1 MASTLGNLGW
11 KFMERMSAQLVQ
23 MIVSIVLAR
32 ILSPSDYGAVA
43 MVSIFVVFAN
53 VIIDGGFSS
62 ALIQKKD
69 ADDKDFS
76 TVLYFSIFCS
86 VLLYAVLYLVA
97 PCISSFYGEDYEILT
112 PVLRVLGIQVIIF
125 AVNSVQQ
132 AYVQKQMMFRNFF
145 WATLVGTICSAV
157 VGLSMAYL
165 GYGIWSIVYQ
175 QLTATI
181 VNTFTLYAT
190 TRKRPTLDFSFSRLR
205 SLFAYGVKLLGANVL
220 ITGYQE
226 IRALIIGKVYAAQD
240 LAYFD
245 RGKQFPSLIV
255 TNINSSIGAVLF
267 PKMASEQDD
276 TEQIRQTTRQ
286 SIRFCSYLMSPLM
299 LGLAAVSEPF
309 VRLVLTEKWLG
320 CVSLMQWFCVVFLFM
335 PIHTANMQ
343 ALKAIGRSDTCLNL
357 EIVKKLIEMLALLA
371 VVWISVEAIVIN
383 MAILSALFTIV
394 NAYPNRKFLCYSYKE
409 QFMDICP
416 SLLMGGCV
424 FAAILL
430 FNHYVVW
437 ADAYTLFADAVI
449 GGLVYVCLSFLTR
462 NREFGYMLS
471 LLKRYHER

>member
-86 VLLYAVLYLVA
+86 VLLYIVLYLVA
-97 PCISSFYGEDYEILT
+97 PCISSFYGEGYAILI

-125 AVNSVQQ
+125 AINSVQQ

-145 WATLVGTICSAV
+145 WATLVGTICSAA
-157 VGLSMAYL
+157 VGLAMAYC
-165 GYGIWSIVYQ
+165 GYGIWSIVFQ
-175 QLTATI
+175 QLTANT
-181 VNTFTLYAT
+181 VNTFTLYAI

-220 ITGYQE
+220 ITGFQE

-245 RGKQFPSLIV
+245 RGKQFPSLVV

-267 PKMASEQDD
+267 PKMANEQDD

-343 ALKAIGRSDTCLNL
+343 ALKAIGRSDTCFNL
-357 EIVKKLIEMLALLA
+357 EILKKLIEMLALLA

-394 NAYPNRKFLCYSYKE
+394 NAYPNRKLLCYSYKE

-416 SLLMGGCV
+416 SLLMGVCV

>member
-1 MASTLGNLGW
+1 
-11 KFMERMSAQLVQ
+11 MERMSAQLVQ

-86 VLLYAVLYLVA
+86 VLLYIVLYLVA
-97 PCISSFYGEDYEILT
+97 PYISSFYGEGYAILI

-125 AVNSVQQ
+125 AINSVQQ

-181 VNTFTLYAT
+181 VNTFTLYAI
-190 TRKRPTLDFSFSRLR
+190 TRKRPTLDFSFSRLS

-245 RGKQFPSLIV
+245 RGKQFPSLVV

-267 PKMASEQDD
+267 PKMANEQDD

-343 ALKAIGRSDTCLNL
+343 ALKAIGRSDTCFNL
-357 EIVKKLIEMLALLA
+357 EILKKLIEMLALLA

-394 NAYPNRKFLCYSYKE
+394 NAYPNRKLLCYSYKE

-416 SLLMGGCV
+416 SLLMGVCV

>member
-1 MASTLGNLGW
+1 MAATLNNLLW
-11 KFMERMSAQLVQ
+11 KFLERMSAQLVQ
-23 MIVSIVLAR
+23 LVVSIVLAR

-43 MVSIFVVFAN
+43 MVSIFIVFAN
-53 VIIDGGFSS
+53 VLIDGGFSS

-112 PVLRVLGIQVIIF
+112 PVLRVLGIQVIII
-125 AVNSVQQ
+125 AINSVQQ

-181 VNTFTLYAT
+181 VNTFTLYAI

-245 RGKQFPSLIV
+245 RGKQFPSLVV

-267 PKMASEQDD
+267 PKMANEQDD

-286 SIRFCSYLMSPLM
+286 SIRFCSYIMSPIM

-357 EIVKKLIEMLALLA
+357 EIVKKLIEMLALLT

-383 MAILSALFTIV
+383 MAILSALFTII
-394 NAYPNRKFLCYSYKE
+394 NAYPNRKLLCYSYKE

>member
-1 MASTLGNLGW
+1 
-11 KFMERMSAQLVQ
+11 MERMSAQLVQ

-86 VLLYAVLYLVA
+86 VLLYIVLYLVA
-97 PCISSFYGEDYEILT
+97 PCISSFYGEGYAILI

-125 AVNSVQQ
+125 AINSVQQ

-145 WATLVGTICSAV
+145 WATLVGTICSAA
-157 VGLSMAYL
+157 VGLAMAYC
-165 GYGIWSIVYQ
+165 GYGIWSIVFQ
-175 QLTATI
+175 QLTANT
-181 VNTFTLYAT
+181 VNTFTLYAI

-245 RGKQFPSLIV
+245 RGKQFPSLVV

-267 PKMASEQDD
+267 PKMANEQDD

-309 VRLVLTEKWLG
+309 VRLVLTEKWIG

-343 ALKAIGRSDTCLNL
+343 ALKAIGRSDTCFNL
-357 EIVKKLIEMLALLA
+357 EILKKLIEMLALLA

-394 NAYPNRKFLCYSYKE
+394 NAYPNRKLLCYSYKE

-416 SLLMGGCV
+416 SLLMGVCV

>member
-1 MASTLGNLGW
+1 
-11 KFMERMSAQLVQ
+11 MERMSAQLVQ

-76 TVLYFSIFCS
+76 TVLYFSIFSS
-86 VLLYAVLYLVA
+86 VLLYIVLYLVA
-97 PCISSFYGEDYEILT
+97 PCISSFYGEGYAILI

-125 AVNSVQQ
+125 AINSVQQ

-181 VNTFTLYAT
+181 VNTFTLYAI
-190 TRKRPTLDFSFSRLR
+190 TRKRPTLDFSFSRLS

-245 RGKQFPSLIV
+245 RGKQFPSLVV

-267 PKMASEQDD
+267 PKMANEQDD
-276 TEQIRQTTRQ
+276 TDQIRQTTRQ

-343 ALKAIGRSDTCLNL
+343 ALKAIGRSDTCFNL
-357 EIVKKLIEMLALLA
+357 EILKKLIEMLALLA

-394 NAYPNRKFLCYSYKE
+394 NAYPNRKLLCYSYKE

-416 SLLMGGCV
+416 SLLMGVCV

-449 GGLVYVCLSFLTR
+449 GGLVYICLSFLTR

>member
-86 VLLYAVLYLVA
+86 VLLYIVLYLVA
-97 PCISSFYGEDYEILT
+97 PCISSFYGEGYAILI

-125 AVNSVQQ
+125 AINSVQQ
-132 AYVQKQMMFRNFF
+132 SYVQKQMMFRNFF
-145 WATLVGTICSAV
+145 WATLVGTVCSAA
-157 VGLSMAYL
+157 VGLAMAYC
-165 GYGIWSIVYQ
+165 GYGIWSIVFQ
-175 QLTATI
+175 QLTANT
-181 VNTFTLYAT
+181 VNTFTLYAI

-245 RGKQFPSLIV
+245 RGKQFPSLVV

-267 PKMASEQDD
+267 PKMANEQDD

-343 ALKAIGRSDTCLNL
+343 ALKAIGRSDTCFNL
-357 EIVKKLIEMLALLA
+357 EILKKLIEMLALLA

-394 NAYPNRKFLCYSYKE
+394 NAYPNRKLLCYSYKE

-416 SLLMGGCV
+416 SLLMGVCV

>member
-1 MASTLGNLGW
+1 
-11 KFMERMSAQLVQ
+11 MERMSAQLVQ

-86 VLLYAVLYLVA
+86 VLLYIVLYLVA
-97 PCISSFYGEDYEILT
+97 PCISSFYGEGYAILI

-125 AVNSVQQ
+125 AINSVQQ
-132 AYVQKQMMFRNFF
+132 SYVQKQMMFRNFF
-145 WATLVGTICSAV
+145 WATLVGTVCSAA
-157 VGLSMAYL
+157 VGLAMAYC
-165 GYGIWSIVYQ
+165 GYGIWSIVFQ
-175 QLTATI
+175 QLTANT
-181 VNTFTLYAT
+181 VNTFTLYAI

-245 RGKQFPSLIV
+245 RGKQFPSLVV

-267 PKMASEQDD
+267 PKMANEQDD

-343 ALKAIGRSDTCLNL
+343 ALKAIGRSDTCFNL
-357 EIVKKLIEMLALLA
+357 EILKKLIEMLALLA

-394 NAYPNRKFLCYSYKE
+394 NAYPNRKLLCYSYKE

-416 SLLMGGCV
+416 SLLMGVCV

>member
-1 MASTLGNLGW
+1 MASTLANLGW

-32 ILSPSDYGAVA
+32 ILSLSDYGAVA
-43 MVSIFVVFAN
+43 MFSIFVVFAN

-86 VLLYAVLYLVA
+86 VLLYIVLYLVA
-97 PCISSFYGEDYEILT
+97 PCISSFYGEGYAILI

-125 AVNSVQQ
+125 AINSVQQ

-181 VNTFTLYAT
+181 VNTFTLYAI
-190 TRKRPTLDFSFSRLR
+190 TRKRPTLDFSFSRLS

-245 RGKQFPSLIV
+245 RGKQFPSLVV

-267 PKMASEQDD
+267 PKMANEQDD
-276 TEQIRQTTRQ
+276 TDQIRQTTRQ

-343 ALKAIGRSDTCLNL
+343 ALKAIGRSDTCFNL
-357 EIVKKLIEMLALLA
+357 EILKKLIEMLALLA

-394 NAYPNRKFLCYSYKE
+394 NAYPNRKLLCYSYKE

-416 SLLMGGCV
+416 SLLMGVGV

-449 GGLVYVCLSFLTR
+449 GGLVYVCLSILTR

>member
-86 VLLYAVLYLVA
+86 VLLYIVLYLVA
-97 PCISSFYGEDYEILT
+97 PCISSFYGEGYAILI

-125 AVNSVQQ
+125 AINSVQQ

-145 WATLVGTICSAV
+145 WATLVGTVCSAA
-157 VGLSMAYL
+157 VGLAMAYC
-165 GYGIWSIVYQ
+165 GYGIWSIVFQ
-175 QLTATI
+175 QLTANT
-181 VNTFTLYAT
+181 VNTFTLYAI

-245 RGKQFPSLIV
+245 RGKQFPSLVV

-267 PKMASEQDD
+267 PKMANEQDD

-343 ALKAIGRSDTCLNL
+343 ALKAIGRSDTCFNL
-357 EIVKKLIEMLALLA
+357 EILKKLIEMLALLA

-394 NAYPNRKFLCYSYKE
+394 NAYPNRKLLCYSYKE

-416 SLLMGGCV
+416 SLLMGVCV

>member
-1 MASTLGNLGW
+1 
-11 KFMERMSAQLVQ
+11 MERMSAQLVQ

-86 VLLYAVLYLVA
+86 VLLYIVLYLVA
-97 PCISSFYGEDYEILT
+97 PCISSFYGEGYAILI

-125 AVNSVQQ
+125 AINSVQQ

-145 WATLVGTICSAV
+145 WATLVGTICSAA
-157 VGLSMAYL
+157 VGLAMAYC
-165 GYGIWSIVYQ
+165 GYGIWSIVFQ
-175 QLTATI
+175 QLTANT
-181 VNTFTLYAT
+181 VNTFTLYAI

-245 RGKQFPSLIV
+245 RGKQFPSLVV

-267 PKMASEQDD
+267 PKMANEQDD

-343 ALKAIGRSDTCLNL
+343 ALKAIGRSDTCFNL
-357 EIVKKLIEMLALLA
+357 EILKKLIEMLALLA

-394 NAYPNRKFLCYSYKE
+394 NAYPNRKLLCYSYKE

-416 SLLMGGCV
+416 SLLMGVCV

>member
-86 VLLYAVLYLVA
+86 VLLYIVLYLVA
-97 PCISSFYGEDYEILT
+97 PCISSFYGEGYAILI

-125 AVNSVQQ
+125 AINSVQQ

-145 WATLVGTICSAV
+145 WATLVGTICSAA
-157 VGLSMAYL
+157 VGLAMAYC
-165 GYGIWSIVYQ
+165 GYGIWSIVFQ
-175 QLTATI
+175 QLTANT
-181 VNTFTLYAT
+181 VNTFTLYAI

-245 RGKQFPSLIV
+245 RGKQFPSLVV

-267 PKMASEQDD
+267 PKMANEQDD

-343 ALKAIGRSDTCLNL
+343 ALKAIGRSDTCFNL
-357 EIVKKLIEMLALLA
+357 EILKKLIEMLALLA

-394 NAYPNRKFLCYSYKE
+394 NAYPNRKLLCYSYKE

-416 SLLMGGCV
+416 SLLMGVCV

>member
-1 MASTLGNLGW
+1 MESTLGNLAW
-11 KFMERMSAQLVQ
+11 KFLERMSAQLVQ
-23 MIVSIVLAR
+23 LVVSIVLAR

-43 MVSIFVVFAN
+43 MVSIFIVFAN
-53 VIIDGGFSS
+53 VLIDGGFSS

-181 VNTFTLYAT
+181 VNTFTLYAIT
-190 TRKRPTLDFSFSRLR
+190 CKRPTLDFSFSRLR

-245 RGKQFPSLIV
+245 RGKQFPSLVV

-267 PKMASEQDD
+267 PKMANEQDD
-276 TEQIRQTTRQ
+276 TEQIKQTTRQ

-371 VVWISVEAIVIN
+371 VVWVSVEAIVIN
-383 MAILSALFTIV
+383 MAILSALFTII
-394 NAYPNRKFLCYSYKE
+394 NAYPNRKLLCYSYKE

-416 SLLMGGCV
+416 SLLMGGGV

>member
-86 VLLYAVLYLVA
+86 VLLYIVLYLVA
-97 PCISSFYGEDYEILT
+97 PCISSFYGEGYAILI

-125 AVNSVQQ
+125 AINSVQQ

-145 WATLVGTICSAV
+145 WATLVGTICSAA
-157 VGLSMAYL
+157 VGLAMAYC
-165 GYGIWSIVYQ
+165 GYGIWSIVFQ
-175 QLTATI
+175 QLTANT
-181 VNTFTLYAT
+181 VNTFTLYAI

-245 RGKQFPSLIV
+245 RGKQFPSLVV

-267 PKMASEQDD
+267 PKMANEQDD

-309 VRLVLTEKWLG
+309 VRLVLTEKWIG

-343 ALKAIGRSDTCLNL
+343 ALKAIGRSDTCFNL
-357 EIVKKLIEMLALLA
+357 EILKKLIEMLALLA

-394 NAYPNRKFLCYSYKE
+394 NAYPNRKLLCYSYKE

-416 SLLMGGCV
+416 SLLMGVCV